1 MRKMK
6 MKADWK
12 SFQLVMF
19 NLVQNSTKY
28 NNYKGDVIIK
38 LELKK
43 KQDRSSRRLIVQDR
57 SSKKL
62 LSK

>member
-43 KQDRSSRRLIVQDR
+43 KQDRSSRRLIVQDK